1 MKELDLWK
9 LQLQSFEKIF
19 GSYLLPRQSTLRP
32 DNDNTPEKTEG
43 GNDDTNQ
50 K

>member
-9 LQLQSFEKIF
+9 LQLQSFERIF
-19 GSYLLPRQSTLRP
+19 GPHLLPRLSMLQP
-32 DNDNTPEKTEG
+32 DNDNTPDKTEG
-43 GNDDTNQ
+43 GSDDTDQ